1 MYSTPTVT
9 VNINQDFE
17 FLSTIG
23 ADNSMLDYAK
33 MVILFS
39 FQKEFD
45 TVYKKCE
52 IIRSK
57 FEEKYGGSWVV
68 GMFQN
73 NLSDISACYDKICLC
88 ILYNNYNIKIFNIK

>member
-45 TVYKKCE
+45 TVYKN
-52 IIRSK
+52 
-57 FEEKYGGSWVV
+57 EKY
-68 GMFQN
+68 
-73 NLSDISACYDKICLC
+73 
-88 ILYNNYNIKIFNIK
+88 